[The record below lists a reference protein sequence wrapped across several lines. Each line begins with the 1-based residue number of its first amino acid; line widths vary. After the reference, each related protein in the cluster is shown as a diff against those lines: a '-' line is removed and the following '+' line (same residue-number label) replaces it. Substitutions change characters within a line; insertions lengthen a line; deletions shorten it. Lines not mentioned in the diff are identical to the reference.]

1 MTDFRITK
9 ELTGIEDE
17 ETLLDFADIEEAV
30 RLGLAK
36 PVFTLPGKAILA
48 LIEEENTYI
57 LSAADDQS
65 AVTLLEKLP
74 KEGFCLLCVHGEKA
88 IEHAVKALGFK
99 GNETIYSQYVY
110 MKDAEDISV
119 HMKPSKGYLLEV
131 RHPGEEVFPEVL
143 ANYDL
148 VPEEDLIR
156 DFRNECFLGGFAD
169 GEFACFIGLH
179 GEGAMGLLRV
189 FPRFRRRGYAE
200 IIYSTL
206 IYNQLKRGALP
217 YCHVDVT
224 NEASIRLQNKLGFVK
239 AKKPVAWLYRE

>member
-17 ETLLDFADIEEAV
+17 EILLDFADIEEAV

-36 PVFTLPGKAILA
+36 PVFTLPGKAVLA
-48 LIEEENTYI
+48 LIDDNTYI
-57 LSAADDQS
+57 LSSADDES
-65 AVTLLEKLP
+65 AIKLLSFIP
-74 KEGFCLLCVHGEKA
+74 KDGFCVLCVHGEKA
-88 IEHAVKALGFK
+88 IEHAVKTLGFK
-99 GNETIYSQYVY
+99 GNDTLYSQFVY
-110 MKDAEDISV
+110 PGGEEDISV
-119 HMKPSKGYLLEV
+119 HMRPSKGYSLEV
-131 RHPGEEVFPEVL
+131 RHPGEEVFPQVL

-148 VPEEDLIR
+148 VPEDDLR
-156 DFRNECFLGGFAD
+156 KDFQNECFLGGFAD

-179 GEGAMGLLRV
+179 PEGAMGLLRV
-189 FPRFRRRGYAE
+189 FPQFRRRGYAE